1 MVILMVMCQ
10 SFFNFVIFYQVYY
23 YILQF
28 LVLDKIGLMRLDN
41 DELIRNIGLFFLFNI
56 LKYMYLG

>member
-41 DELIRNIGLFFLFNI
+41 DELIRNIGCFFLFNI

>member
-41 DELIRNIGLFFLFNI
+41 DELIRNIGCFFFI
-56 LKYMYLG
+56 